1 MFPAQNISSLAVQL
15 CREDMKYFNFFNV
28 TVYQNTYSFFLR
40 SFSLAF
46 MHWYVQFINQ
56 GFKCFR
62 VNFFILKFHCFM
74 FRLNFITS
82 KYSFFRQKRCQL
94 GIVPYHYFQTRQ
106 ILGQFL
112 ANIFSTV
119 LVLPTL
125 IVLRTLTNLL
135 EQFRKIFLFFTFVC
149 LNFR

>member
-1 MFPAQNISSLAVQL
+1 MFRGAYIHYFRINTLIFCWSISFEECPNPKDQQNGKRIKLLIILVLQNWLQGCISSLAVQL

-74 FRLNFITS
+74 FLLNFITS
-82 KYSFFRQKRCQL
+82 KYSFFRQKRC
-94 GIVPYHYFQTRQ
+94 
-106 ILGQFL
+106 
-112 ANIFSTV
+112 
-119 LVLPTL
+119 
-125 IVLRTLTNLL
+125 
-135 EQFRKIFLFFTFVC
+135 
-149 LNFR
+149 